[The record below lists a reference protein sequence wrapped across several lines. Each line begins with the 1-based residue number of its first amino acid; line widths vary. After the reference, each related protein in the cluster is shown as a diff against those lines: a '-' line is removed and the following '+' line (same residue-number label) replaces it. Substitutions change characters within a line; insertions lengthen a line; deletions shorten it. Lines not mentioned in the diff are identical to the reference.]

1 MVEATPTTTVWQR
14 YRAAGGDVI
23 VAASLAL
30 LVMITSQLAILVLPK
45 RLQLD
50 LSFLPPLP
58 AVSLPMYWPRA
69 PHDERIR
76 DLQCDWRDG
85 VAPPAD
91 PAAPV
96 VIRCRGS
103 ASGPVMFMSP
113 PPLFQGTEWQ
123 TQSAQMTTD
132 LQGPLVKLLAWTLGP
147 ILAAI
152 GLIVALGRQR
162 PWRADLARGLNAMHR
177 PWRALAPAAA
187 AICVAALAN
196 AAGWMEVDPAVE
208 QSLLDTFRQP
218 ALLALMLIAPVWEEL
233 LLRGWLWQRLRPTLP
248 LWLTTLVVTEL
259 FVALHAGN
267 PQMGVTSLAYVA
279 ALTASGLALAWLR
292 ERFDSVS
299 LCIIAHAIQNSTAAA
314 LLLAVP

>member
-1 MVEATPTTTVWQR
+1 MVEAIPTTTVWQR
-14 YRAAGGDVI
+14 YRAAGGAVI
-23 VAASLAL
+23 VAASIAL

-58 AVSLPMYWPRA
+58 AVALPMRWAQA

-76 DLQCDWRDG
+76 DLECDWRDG
-85 VAPPAD
+85 AAPLAD

-96 VIRCRGS
+96 VIRCRGR
-103 ASGPVMFMSP
+103 ASGPVLFMST
-113 PPLFQGTEWQ
+113 PPLFQGPQWQ
-123 TQSAQMTTD
+123 IQSAQMTAD
-132 LQGPLVKLLAWTLGP
+132 LEGPLVKLLAWTLGP
-147 ILAAI
+147 LLAAI

-162 PWRADLARGLNAMHR
+162 PWRADLARGLIAMRR
-177 PWRALAPAAA
+177 PWRVLAPAAA
-187 AICVAALAN
+187 ALSVAALAN

-208 QSLLDTFRQP
+208 RSLLDTFRQP
-218 ALLALMLIAPVWEEL
+218 AILALMLLAPVWEEL

-267 PQMGVTSLAYVA
+267 PQMGVMSLAYVA
-279 ALTASGLALAWLR
+279 ALTASGLALACLR

-299 LCIIAHAIQNSTAAA
+299 LCILAHAIQNSTAAA
-314 LLLAVP
+314 LLLAVG